1 MKLIRPL
8 IASLILGACA
18 YSHPVAAQR
27 PAAPQSGTEVNLD
40 FFYSNLQDK
49 GDWLQTQEFGY
60 VFRPNVQK
68 QKANWRPYSDG
79 AWVHTDEGWLWNSRE
94 DFGWATYHY
103 GRWTRLKEY
112 GWVWVPGFEWAPA
125 WVAWRGTAPDGSG
138 APGARTANRGNRSS
152 VEVSYIGWAP
162 LPPEA
167 RFNPSSGFNASVDYE
182 YNIAPDEYSF
192 VSVRSFGDPYLAPLI
207 VAPTVVY
214 GFWGGTYGYTNI
226 AYTDYA
232 WGRGVYAG
240 GPSYTYV
247 SSYSSQPVSQYY
259 IQRNYSFDNGGVN
272 NFRAS
277 QPTNGV
283 IPVFAPRFTAAAS
296 ANTSEF
302 KPATIAATVPA
313 GQVQRGFDAAKGTPA
328 QIAEAKAHVKTEA
341 AAAPPATVPPVEQR
355 TAGLKTPP
363 GGVPAATAPVA
374 APAASPAATTP
385 AAAPGTAT
393 APATATPAAAAP
405 TPAAVA
411 PKPGNQAAP
420 PVAPA
425 VAPKPGNQATPPVAP
440 AAGAPVPKNQ
450 LSPENEAR
458 MKAQQMNQGRPVTA
472 PATPAATPKP
482 GPNATTVVPAPA
494 TAPARPLNTPVPVV
508 VPQPKPEAV
517 APKPEVRAPAPKP
530 EVRAP
535 APKPEEVRATAPKP
549 EVRAPAPKPEAP
561 APKPEV
567 RAPKP
572 EAPAPKPEVRASAS
586 KPEVRAPAP
595 AASQPAP
602 KPEKPDPKAEKPAKP
617 AKDPKDP
624 KNENQ

>member
-1 MKLIRPL
+1 MKLIRPIL
-8 IASLILGACA
+8 ASLILGACA
-18 YSHPVAAQR
+18 YSQPVAAQR
-27 PAAPQSGTEVNLD
+27 PPPTQSGAEVNLD
-40 FFYSNLQDK
+40 FFYTNLQDK

-60 VFRPNVQK
+60 VFRPNVHK

-138 APGARTANRGNRSS
+138 ASGSRTANRGNRGST
-152 VEVSYIGWAP
+152 EVTYVGWAP

-167 RFNPSSGFNASVDYE
+167 RFNASIGFNSSVDYE
-182 YNIAPDEYSF
+182 YSIAPDDYSF

-226 AYTDYA
+226 AYTDYG

-247 SSYSSQPVSQYY
+247 STYSSQPVSQYY

-277 QPTNGV
+277 QAANGV
-283 IPVFAPRFTAAAS
+283 IPVFAPRFTAASATNAS
-296 ANTSEF
+296 NF
-302 KPATIAATVPA
+302 KPVTVAATVPP
-313 GQVQRGFDAAKGTPA
+313 GQVQRGFDAAQGTPA

-341 AAAPPATVPPVEQR
+341 AAAPPAVVPSVEQR

-374 APAASPAATTP
+374 APAAAPAATTP
-385 AAAPGTAT
+385 APPPGTA
-393 APATATPAAAAP
+393 APA
-405 TPAAVA
+405 PAAVA
-411 PKPGNQAAP
+411 PKPGDQAAP

-458 MKAQQMNQGRPVTA
+458 MKAQQGNQGRPVTA
-472 PATPAATPKP
+472 PATPAATPKSS
-482 GPNATTVVPAPA
+482 PNATAVVPAPA
-494 TAPARPLNTPVPVV
+494 PVPARPLNPPDQKV
-508 VPQPKPEAV
+508 VPPPKPEA
-517 APKPEVRAPAPKP
+517 A
-530 EVRAP
+530 
-535 APKPEEVRATAPKP
+535 APKP
-549 EVRAPAPKPEAP
+549 EVRAPAPKPEAA

-567 RAPKP
+567 RAPAPKP
-572 EAPAPKPEVRASAS
+572 EAAAPKPEVRAPAPKPEAAAP

-595 AASQPAP
+595 AANQPAP
-602 KPEKPDPKAEKPAKP
+602 KPEKPDPKAEKPVKP
-617 AKDPKDP
+617 VKDPKDP

>member
-27 PAAPQSGTEVNLD
+27 PPSPQSGPEVNLD
-40 FFYSNLQDK
+40 FFYTNLQDK

-60 VFRPNVQK
+60 VFRPNVHK
-68 QKANWRPYSDG
+68 QKASWRPYSDG

-152 VEVSYIGWAP
+152 TEVTYVGWAP

-167 RFNPSSGFNASVDYE
+167 RFNASTGFNASVDYE
-182 YNIAPDEYSF
+182 YSIAPDDYSF

-207 VAPTVVY
+207 IASTVVY

-226 AYTDYA
+226 GYTDYG

-247 SSYSSQPVSQYY
+247 STYSSQPVGQYY

-277 QPTNGV
+277 QPVNGV
-283 IPVFAPRFTAAAS
+283 IPVFVPRFTAASS
-296 ANTSEF
+296 ANSSNF
-302 KPATIAATVPA
+302 KPATVAATVPP
-313 GQVQRGFDAAKGTPA
+313 GQVQRGFDAAQGTPA

-363 GGVPAATAPVA
+363 GGVPSAAAPNA
-374 APAASPAATTP
+374 APAPSPAATTP
-385 AAAPGTAT
+385 ATAPGAAT
-393 APATATPAAAAP
+393 VPAMATPPATVPA
-405 TPAAVA
+405 PAAVA
-411 PKPGNQAAP
+411 PKPGNQVAP
-420 PVAPA
+420 PVAP
-425 VAPKPGNQATPPVAP
+425 TT
-440 AAGAPVPKNQ
+440 GAPVPKNQ

-458 MKAQQMNQGRPVTA
+458 MKAQQANQGRPVTA
-472 PATPAATPKP
+472 PATPAAAPKP
-482 GPNATTVVPAPA
+482 SPNATAVVPAPSSA
-494 TAPARPLNTPVPVV
+494 QPRPTPPVQDLAPKPADRAAAPTTAPARQSNPADRAV
-508 VPQPKPEAV
+508 VPQPKPTAPAA
-517 APKPEVRAPAPKP
+517 APKVERPAPKP

-535 APKPEEVRATAPKP
+535 APKPEEVRAAAPKP
-549 EVRAPAPKPEAP
+549 EVRT
-561 APKPEV
+561 
-567 RAPKP
+567 
-572 EAPAPKPEVRASAS
+572 
-586 KPEVRAPAP
+586 PAP
-595 AASQPAP
+595 AANQPAP

-617 AKDPKDP
+617 VKDPKDP